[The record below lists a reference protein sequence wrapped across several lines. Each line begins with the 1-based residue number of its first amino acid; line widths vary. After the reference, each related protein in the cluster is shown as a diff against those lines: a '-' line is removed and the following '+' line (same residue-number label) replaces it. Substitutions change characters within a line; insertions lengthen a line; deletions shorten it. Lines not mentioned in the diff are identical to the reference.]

1 MIYLYNQNPTVGM
14 TDGVKV
20 STGEDFSNPLEFK
33 LNSVNG
39 EEKAVKCAIRCDEGY
54 KVDGEALIT
63 LEGAGAERFALSLEE
78 ESGYGEYGAS
88 ITVSNVEDA
97 NVIVYVK
104 CKSIQGEKPAKVETV
119 KIAVEGTI
127 TVK

>member
-14 TDGVKV
+14 RDGVKV
-20 STGEDFSNPLEFK
+20 STGEDFENALEFK
-33 LNSVNG
+33 LNSVSG
-39 EEKAVKCAIRCDEGY
+39 EAKSIKCAVRCDEGY
-54 KVDGEALIT
+54 KVDGDALIT
-63 LEGAGAERFALSLEE
+63 IEGAGAERFALSLDDV
-78 ESGYGEYGAS
+78 SYGEFGAS
-88 ITVSNVEDA
+88 LSIGGVQDD

-104 CKSIQGEKPAKVETV
+104 CASVEGETPTVSTAV